1 MWRHITPL
9 SDKEVSFFLL
19 LVCCPVVWSSE
30 RRPYTGRSA
39 LGSYGV
45 AGGCVGRQS
54 DGSVDVCTRT
64 NGVWR
69 SCSRRHGR
77 VAYVFEP
84 GSTIISVDQHPHAR
98 AGTPE
103 TTKSKRAWVS
113 LPLPFLYG
121 LVKDDTQVH
130 GLVWCA
136 RSLSSS
142 VCLPVSPPARSSRA
156 PLVWFSFRSPFFHA
170 NSRANFWLCI

>member
-1 MWRHITPL
+1 MYAHERTVCGGHAHVDMGEWPTFSNPAAQSYPL
-9 SDKEVSFFLL
+9 INI
-19 LVCCPVVWSSE
+19 PM
-30 RRPYTGRSA
+30 PGP
-39 LGSYGV
+39 
-45 AGGCVGRQS
+45 GRQK
-54 DGSVDVCTRT
+54 
-64 NGVWR
+64 
-69 SCSRRHGR
+69 
-77 VAYVFEP
+77 
-84 GSTIISVDQHPHAR
+84 QQ
-98 AGTPE
+98 
-103 TTKSKRAWVS
+103 KSKRAWVS